1 MLTHIHDNMPID
13 DVQQLRFALTVTL
26 PAFTHKTAPVL
37 FFDKYPINLNFYPI
51 HSRLNSV
58 LHFLYIH
65 PFRFRMK
72 FNQWMLAGIA
82 SAVFVAGSATAQ
94 VKKPVARKAAP
105 AKSATATKSATAGS
119 TLASTQDSVSYS
131 IGQFM
136 AQSLKQQGLT
146 ELNRDLL
153 MRGLQDALSGQPAL
167 LTPEQSSQVMN
178 GFMQK
183 QMAVRNAEGI
193 KASAENKKIGTA
205 FLTENKAKAGVVTTA
220 SGLQYSV
227 EKEGTGAKPAATDR
241 VKVHYTGRLL
251 DGKVFDSS
259 VERGQPAE
267 FGVNE
272 VIKGWTEAL
281 QLMPV
286 GSKWKLY
293 IPAELAYGDRGAGAD
308 IKPGSTLVFD
318 VELLDIVKQ

>member
-1 MLTHIHDNMPID
+1 
-13 DVQQLRFALTVTL
+13 
-26 PAFTHKTAPVL
+26 
-37 FFDKYPINLNFYPI
+37 
-51 HSRLNSV
+51 
-58 LHFLYIH
+58 
-65 PFRFRMK
+65 MK
-72 FNQWMLAGIA
+72 FNQWMLAGIT

-94 VKKPVARKAAP
+94 VKKPTVKKPVSAARP
-105 AKSATATKSATAGS
+105 ATATAATS
-119 TLASTQDSVSYS
+119 LASNKDSVSYS
-131 IGQFM
+131 IGMAM
-136 AQSLKQQGLT
+136 AQNFKQQGMTDLNTSMLAQGLSDAMKGQKTQLT
-146 ELNRDLL
+146 LEQMGQCLNEF
-153 MRGLQDALSGQPAL
+153 Q
-167 LTPEQSSQVMN
+167 
-178 GFMQK
+178 QK
-183 QMAVRNAEGI
+183 QMAVRNAEGM
-193 KASAENKKIGTA
+193 KASAENKKIGAA

-267 FGVNE
+267 FGVTE

-293 IPAELAYGDRGAGAD
+293 IPSDLAYGDRGAGAD

>member
-1 MLTHIHDNMPID
+1 MLT
-13 DVQQLRFALTVTL
+13 
-26 PAFTHKTAPVL
+26 
-37 FFDKYPINLNFYPI
+37 
-51 HSRLNSV
+51 
-58 LHFLYIH
+58 
-65 PFRFRMK
+65 
-72 FNQWMLAGIA
+72 GIA

-94 VKKPVARKAAP
+94 VKKAPVKKAVP
-105 AKSATATKSATAGS
+105 AKSASAAKPASAGMAI
-119 TLASTQDSVSYS
+119 TSTQDSVSYS
-131 IGQFM
+131 IGLFM
-136 AQSLKQQGLT
+136 AQNLKQQGISD
-146 ELNRDLL
+146 LNNALL
-153 MRGLQDALSGQPAL
+153 MRGLNDALSGQATQ
-167 LTPEQSSQVMN
+167 LTQTQAGQVMN
-178 GFMQK
+178 SYMQK

-193 KASAENKKIGTA
+193 KASAENKKIGDA
-205 FLTENKAKAGVVTTA
+205 FLTENKAKSGVVTTK
-220 SGLQYSV
+220 SGLQYSI

-241 VKVHYTGRLL
+241 VKVHYTGKTL

-281 QLMPV
+281 QLMPI

-293 IPAELAYGDRGAGAD
+293 IPADLAYGDRGAGAD

>member
-1 MLTHIHDNMPID
+1 
-13 DVQQLRFALTVTL
+13 
-26 PAFTHKTAPVL
+26 
-37 FFDKYPINLNFYPI
+37 
-51 HSRLNSV
+51 
-58 LHFLYIH
+58 
-65 PFRFRMK
+65 MK
-72 FNQWMLAGIA
+72 FSQWTLAGIV
-82 SAVFVAGSATAQ
+82 SAIFFVGSATAQ
-94 VKKPVARKAAP
+94 VKKPAVRKATPTPRPTSARP
-105 AKSATATKSATAGS
+105 ASAGTALSS
-119 TLASTQDSVSYS
+119 SQDSISYS
-131 IGQFM
+131 IGLFM
-136 AQSLKQQGLT
+136 AQNLKQQGMT
-146 ELNRDLL
+146 DLNT
-153 MRGLQDALSGQPAL
+153 AL
-167 LTPEQSSQVMN
+167 LTRGLEDALKGQQGPLTMEQCSQILN
-178 GFMQK
+178 AYGQK
-183 QMAVRNAEGI
+183 QYALRNAENL
-193 KASAENKKIGTA
+193 KASAANKKIGEA
-205 FLTENKAKAGVVTTA
+205 FLAENKAKAGVTTTA
-220 SGLQYSV
+220 SGLQYSI
-227 EKEGTGAKPAATDR
+227 EKEGTGAKPTATDR

>member
-1 MLTHIHDNMPID
+1 
-13 DVQQLRFALTVTL
+13 
-26 PAFTHKTAPVL
+26 
-37 FFDKYPINLNFYPI
+37 
-51 HSRLNSV
+51 
-58 LHFLYIH
+58 
-65 PFRFRMK
+65 MK
-72 FNQWMLAGIA
+72 FNQWMLAGVV
-82 SAVFVAGSATAQ
+82 SVVFAANSATAQ
-94 VKKPVARKAAP
+94 TKKPVTSKPGSVRTGP
-105 AKSATATKSATAGS
+105 SAKSTSATKPAGVA
-119 TLASTQDSVSYS
+119 LASSQDSISYS
-131 IGQFM
+131 IGLYM
-136 AQSLKQQGLT
+136 AQNLKQQGMT
-146 ELNRDLL
+146 DLN
-153 MRGLQDALSGQPAL
+153 SAL
-167 LTPEQSSQVMN
+167 LTRGLNDALKGQATQLSLDQAGQVLSAY
-178 GFMQK
+178 GQK
-183 QMAVRNAEGI
+183 QSAVRNAENS
-193 KASAENKKIGTA
+193 KASAENKKIGDA
-205 FLTENKAKAGVVTTA
+205 FLAENKAKAGVTTTT

-227 EKEGTGAKPAATDR
+227 EKEGTGAKPTATDR

-293 IPAELAYGDRGAGAD
+293 IPADLAYGDRGAGAE

>member
-1 MLTHIHDNMPID
+1 
-13 DVQQLRFALTVTL
+13 
-26 PAFTHKTAPVL
+26 
-37 FFDKYPINLNFYPI
+37 
-51 HSRLNSV
+51 
-58 LHFLYIH
+58 
-65 PFRFRMK
+65 MK
-72 FNQWMLAGIA
+72 FNQWMLAGMA
-82 SAVFVAGSATAQ
+82 SAVFIAGSATAQ
-94 VKKPVARKAAP
+94 VKKSPVKKAVP
-105 AKSATATKSATAGS
+105 AKSASAAKPASAGMA
-119 TLASTQDSVSYS
+119 LASTQDSVSYS
-131 IGQFM
+131 IGVFM
-136 AQSLKQQGLT
+136 AQNLKQQGISD
-146 ELNRDLL
+146 LNNALL
-153 MRGLQDALSGQPAL
+153 MRGLQDALAGQTTQ
-167 LTPEQSSQVMN
+167 LTMEQCSQVMS

-193 KASAENKKIGTA
+193 KASAENKKIGAA

-220 SGLQYSV
+220 SGLQYSI
-227 EKEGTGAKPAATDR
+227 EKEGTGAKPTATDR
-241 VKVHYTGRLL
+241 VKVHYTGKLL

-293 IPAELAYGDRGAGAD
+293 IPSDLAYGDRSAGAD

-318 VELLDIVKQ
+318 VELLDIVK

>member
-1 MLTHIHDNMPID
+1 
-13 DVQQLRFALTVTL
+13 
-26 PAFTHKTAPVL
+26 
-37 FFDKYPINLNFYPI
+37 
-51 HSRLNSV
+51 
-58 LHFLYIH
+58 
-65 PFRFRMK
+65 MK
-72 FNQWMLAGIA
+72 FNQWMLAGMA

-94 VKKPVARKAAP
+94 VKKPIAKKATT
-105 AKSATATKSATAGS
+105 AKSATATKPATAGS
-119 TLASTQDSVSYS
+119 ALASTKDSVSYS
-131 IGQFM
+131 IGLFM
-136 AQSLKQQGLT
+136 AQSLKQQGIND
-146 ELNRDLL
+146 LNNALL
-153 MRGLQDALSGQPAL
+153 VRGLEDALGGQSAK
-167 LTPEQSSQVMN
+167 LTQEQAMQVMN
-178 GFMQK
+178 GFQQK
-183 QMAVRNAEGI
+183 QMAVRNAEGM

-227 EKEGTGAKPAATDR
+227 DKEGTGAKPTATDR
-241 VKVHYTGRLL
+241 VKVHYTGKTL

-259 VERGQPAE
+259 VERGTPAE

-293 IPAELAYGDRGAGAD
+293 IPSELAYGDRGAGAD

>member
-1 MLTHIHDNMPID
+1 
-13 DVQQLRFALTVTL
+13 
-26 PAFTHKTAPVL
+26 
-37 FFDKYPINLNFYPI
+37 
-51 HSRLNSV
+51 
-58 LHFLYIH
+58 
-65 PFRFRMK
+65 MK
-72 FNQWMLAGIA
+72 FTQLMLAGIL
-82 SAVFVAGSATAQ
+82 SAVFVTESATAQ
-94 VKKPVARKAAP
+94 TKKKPVASKPASSAKPTAVAKPAAG
-105 AKSATATKSATAGS
+105 AA

-131 IGQFM
+131 IGLYM
-136 AQSLKQQGLT
+136 AESLKKQGIKD
-146 ELNRDLL
+146 LNNALL
-153 MRGLQDALSGQPAL
+153 VRAVEDALTNQKTQ
-167 LTPEQSSQVMN
+167 LTQEQAQQVMN

-183 QMAVRNAEGI
+183 QMAVRNAEAT
-193 KASAENKKIGTA
+193 KLSAENKKVGDA
-205 FLTENKAKAGVVTTA
+205 FLTENKAKAGVTTTA

-227 EKEGTGAKPAATDR
+227 EKEGTGAKPTATDR

-293 IPAELAYGDRGAGAD
+293 IPSDLAYGDRGAGAD

>member
-1 MLTHIHDNMPID
+1 
-13 DVQQLRFALTVTL
+13 
-26 PAFTHKTAPVL
+26 
-37 FFDKYPINLNFYPI
+37 
-51 HSRLNSV
+51 
-58 LHFLYIH
+58 
-65 PFRFRMK
+65 MK
-72 FNQWMLAGIA
+72 FNQWMLASMV

-94 VKKPVARKAAP
+94 VKKATAKKP
-105 AKSATATKSATAGS
+105 ASVKSATAAKTVATGS
-119 TLASTQDSVSYS
+119 SLLSPQDSISYS
-131 IGQFM
+131 IGLFM
-136 AQSLKQQGLT
+136 AQNLKQQGIT
-146 ELNRDLL
+146 DLNNALL
-153 MRGLQDALSGQPAL
+153 MRGLEDALNGKSTR
-167 LTPEQSSQVMN
+167 LTQAQAGQVMN
-178 GFMQK
+178 NFMQK
-183 QMAVRNAEGI
+183 QMAVRNAEGT
-193 KASAENKKIGTA
+193 KASSENKKIGTA
-205 FLTENKAKAGVVTTA
+205 FMTENKAKTGVVTTA

-227 EKEGTGAKPAATDR
+227 EKEGTGAKPMATDR

-267 FGVNE
+267 FGVTE

-293 IPAELAYGDRGAGAD
+293 IPSDLAYGDRGAGAE

>member
-1 MLTHIHDNMPID
+1 
-13 DVQQLRFALTVTL
+13 
-26 PAFTHKTAPVL
+26 
-37 FFDKYPINLNFYPI
+37 
-51 HSRLNSV
+51 
-58 LHFLYIH
+58 
-65 PFRFRMK
+65 MK
-72 FNQWMLAGIA
+72 FNQWMLTGFV
-82 SAVFVAGSATAQ
+82 SAIFIAGSASAQ
-94 VKKPVARKAAP
+94 TKKLVAKKSVSVSKP
-105 AKSATATKSATAGS
+105 ASANS
-119 TLASTQDSVSYS
+119 TTTGASIASTQDSISYS
-131 IGQFM
+131 IGLFM
-136 AQSLKQQGLT
+136 AQNLKQQGISDVNT
-146 ELNRDLL
+146 TLL
-153 MRGLQDALSGQPAL
+153 MRGLEDALKGQSTR
-167 LTPEQSSQVMN
+167 LTQAQAGQVMN
-178 GFMQK
+178 NYMQK
-183 QMAVRNAEGI
+183 QMSTRNAEGM
-193 KASAENKKIGTA
+193 KASAENKKTGTA
-205 FLTENKAKAGVVTTA
+205 FLTENKAKPGVVTTT

-227 EKEGTGAKPAATDR
+227 EKEGTGAKPTATDR

-293 IPAELAYGDRGAGAD
+293 IPSDLAYGDRGAGAD